1 MESAGKE
8 RDKGEEVLRMESA
21 GKERDKEEKK
31 RDWKERRWR
40 ACESRHL
47 LIYVIDAF
55 DAGGDGGEDFV
66 GDGADGVG
74 EDGGGEVGAE
84 DDGLV
89 ALAAVDVG
97 DVDHADVH
105 ADIADVGGRTAVD
118 EAITIAV
125 AQSAVESVGIADG
138 DGGNTRRPLQ
148 SGATAVADGVALW
161 YVAHLQNGGL
171 EGGDSVDDGVRARID
186 AVESKSQAHHVEV
199 VLGEVF
205 NAGGVADVAQDSV

>member
-1 MESAGKE
+1 MRSSADGIRRKGTGHVEKTGGGGGRKE
-8 RDKGEEVLRMESA
+8 RDKG
-21 GKERDKEEKK
+21 K
-31 RDWKERRWR
+31 RRWR
-40 ACESRHL
+40 DLESRHL

-105 ADIADVGGRTAVD
+105 ADIAHIRRLL
-118 EAITIAV
+118 TIHQAV
-125 AQSAVESVGIADG
+125 AIAAAEMTVEAVGITDGNGGNSAVAC
-138 DGGNTRRPLQ
+138 
-148 SGATAVADGVALW
+148 
-161 YVAHLQNGGL
+161 
-171 EGGDSVDDGVRARID
+171 
-186 AVESKSQAHHVEV
+186 
-199 VLGEVF
+199 
-205 NAGGVADVAQDSV
+205 